1 MAVSHMKIIL
11 TIALALMVATPNTPV
26 MSDEIAV
33 QQKPLTLALDKKFYS
48 ELYRTPP
55 VLRDELLENRLNTI
69 VIGRG
74 FIISIKKI
82 QKFKKNYRIVMVDRD
97 AEQQNIKIT
106 YHVYIDSSHSIS
118 MLKEKEYLEFS
129 GQLFAYT
136 PVNSRRDA
144 YILDILFEKGAM
156 VLE

>member
-1 MAVSHMKIIL
+1 MKIIR
-11 TIALALMVATPNTPV
+11 TIVLILMSAALSAPV
-26 MSDEIAV
+26 MSDDGTA
-33 QQKPLTLALDKKFYS
+33 QQKPLTLALDKKFFA

-55 VLRDELLENRLNTI
+55 VMRDEFLESRLNTI

-82 QKFKKNYRIVMVDRD
+82 QKFKKNYRIVMIDRD
-97 AEQQNIKIT
+97 AEAQNIRMT
-106 YHVYIDSSHSIS
+106 YHVYIDSAHSIS
-118 MLKEKEYLEFS
+118 MLKEKENLEFS

-136 PVNSRRDA
+136 PANSKRDA

>member
-1 MAVSHMKIIL
+1 MAVSKMKMII
-11 TIALALMVATPNTPV
+11 TIAFSFMVAGLSATV
-26 MSDEIAV
+26 MSDEGAV
-33 QQKPLTLALDKKFYS
+33 QQKSLALDKKFYS

-55 VLRDELLENRLNTI
+55 VLRDEFLESRLNTI

-74 FIISIKKI
+74 FITSIKKI
-82 QKFKKNYRIVMVDRD
+82 QKFKKNYRIDMIDRE
-97 AEQQNIKIT
+97 AEQQNIRIT

-118 MLKEKEYLEFS
+118 MLKEKESLEFS

-136 PVNSRRDA
+136 PANSKRDA

-156 VLE
+156 ILE

>member
-1 MAVSHMKIIL
+1 MKIIQ
-11 TIALALMVATPNTPV
+11 TIALTLIAAALNMPV
-26 MSDEIAV
+26 MSEEGAV
-33 QQKPLTLALDKKFYS
+33 QQKPLTVALDKKFYS

-55 VLRDELLENRLNTI
+55 VLRDEFLEGRLNTI
-69 VIGRG
+69 VTGRG
-74 FIISIKKI
+74 FITSIKKI
-82 QKFKKNYRIVMVDRD
+82 QKFKKNYRIVMIDRD
-97 AEQQNIKIT
+97 AEQQNIRIT

-136 PVNSRRDA
+136 PANSRRDA

>member
-1 MAVSHMKIIL
+1 MKMII
-11 TIALALMVATPNTPV
+11 TIAFSLMVAVLSAPV
-26 MSDEIAV
+26 TSDEKAV
-33 QQKPLTLALDKKFYS
+33 QQKSLTLALDKKFYS

-55 VLRDELLENRLNTI
+55 VLRDEFLESRLNTI

-74 FIISIKKI
+74 FITSIKKI
-82 QKFKKNYRIVMVDRD
+82 QKFKKNYRIDMIDRE
-97 AEQQNIKIT
+97 AEQQNIRIT

-118 MLKEKEYLEFS
+118 MLKEKESLEFS

-136 PVNSRRDA
+136 PANSKRDA

-156 VLE
+156 ILE

>member
-1 MAVSHMKIIL
+1 MKIIP
-11 TIALALMVATPNTPV
+11 TIALSLLAVVLSAPV
-26 MSDEIAV
+26 MSDDGAV
-33 QQKPLTLALDKKFYS
+33 QQKSLILALDKKFYS
-48 ELYRTPP
+48 ELYLTPP
-55 VLRDELLENRLNTI
+55 VLRDEFLESRLNTI
-69 VIGRG
+69 VTGRG

-82 QKFKKNYRIVMVDRD
+82 QKFKKNYRIEMIDRD
-97 AEQQNIKIT
+97 AAQENIKIT

-118 MLKEKEYLEFS
+118 MLKEKENLEFS

-136 PVNSRRDA
+136 PANSRRDA